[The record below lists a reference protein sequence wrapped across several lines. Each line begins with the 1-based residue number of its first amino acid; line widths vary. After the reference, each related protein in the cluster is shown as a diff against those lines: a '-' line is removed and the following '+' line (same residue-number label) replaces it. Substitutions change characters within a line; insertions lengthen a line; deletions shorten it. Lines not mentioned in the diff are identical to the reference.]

1 MAEAFDVVVP
11 GSLHLDIM
19 VKGPRLPRLDE
30 TVMGEAWAYKCG
42 GKGGNQAVAAAKA
55 GARTAFAGRV
65 GDDDFGQR
73 LLANLDSAGIDRTR
87 IVIDAAA
94 GSGMSVAIETAEG
107 DYGAVVVS
115 GANQRIAADQLVGLT
130 ARVVLLQNEIAPAI
144 NLAAARQA
152 KANGALVVHN
162 MAPFIPVD
170 EELLRLT
177 DLVIVNRVEAEGFC
191 GLTDPRAA
199 AEAIAKRAPA
209 VIVTAG
215 KDGASVAQAG
225 ALTHIAAR
233 PVTVKSSHGA
243 GDCYCGTLAAHLAR
257 GAKLIDAARVASD
270 VAAQFVAGE
279 NTNRRKC

>member
-1 MAEAFDVVVP
+1 MADLFDVAVP

-55 GARTAFAGRV
+55 SARTAFVGRV
-65 GDDDFGQR
+65 GADDFGRR
-73 LLANLDSAGIDRTR
+73 LLANLDSADIDRTR
-87 IVIDAAA
+87 IIMDETA
-94 GSGMSVAIETAEG
+94 GSGMSVAIETAQG

-115 GANQRIAADQLVGLT
+115 GANRRISCDQLEGL
-130 ARVVLLQNEIAPAI
+130 AGRVWLLQNEIALVV

-152 KANGALVVHN
+152 KSQGAMVVHN
-162 MAPFIPVD
+162 MAPFRSID

-191 GLTDPRAA
+191 GLTDPHAA
-199 AEAIAKRAPA
+199 ASAIAGRAKA

-215 KDGASVAQAG
+215 SGGAYMARAG
-225 ALTHIAAR
+225 HVTHIAAQQ
-233 PVTVKSSHGA
+233 VTVKSSHGA

-257 GAKLIDAARVASD
+257 GATLLDASRAASQ
-270 VAAQFVAGE
+270 VAAQFVADE
-279 NTNRRKC
+279 